1 MFPFSQLFLLATGLF
16 FLFRLSKSRFKL
28 KTCPPATLP
37 PPTSHMSL
45 HKMSPPSSWF
55 TEGYMRQAI
64 QVGKV
69 ISLPHPQPSKWSILE
84 VLREHDDQKY
94 ETAKDP
100 SYASIELSCIEVE
113 GHHRRSMMRIIM
125 QVPYLGT
132 EEKDSVTRAKQAME
146 FRTAEFRAFL
156 TFAKKE
162 STCTP
167 RLLGYREDQ
176 QDSLSPIP
184 GGFITYYAWQ
194 AVPGIRLGDYTG
206 KAPQFWTLDKEER
219 EKIRIAFRQ
228 IYS

>member
-1 MFPFSQLFLLATGLF
+1 
-16 FLFRLSKSRFKL
+16 
-28 KTCPPATLP
+28 
-37 PPTSHMSL
+37 
-45 HKMSPPSSWF
+45 MSPPSSWF

-69 ISLPHPQPSKWSILE
+69 ISLSHPQPSKWRILM

-100 SYASIELSCIEVE
+100 SYASLELSCIEVE

-125 QVPYLGT
+125 QVPP
-132 EEKDSVTRAKQAME
+132 V
-146 FRTAEFRAFL
+146 
-156 TFAKKE
+156 
-162 STCTP
+162 
-167 RLLGYREDQ
+167 
-176 QDSLSPIP
+176 P

-228 IYS
+228 IYSEITFIGIWPDSAAAANLVWNSETETLTWVGFWNCRAAQPYPWGDWRLPSFDFVKSPDGSWTDPDWNGDTSKWQY